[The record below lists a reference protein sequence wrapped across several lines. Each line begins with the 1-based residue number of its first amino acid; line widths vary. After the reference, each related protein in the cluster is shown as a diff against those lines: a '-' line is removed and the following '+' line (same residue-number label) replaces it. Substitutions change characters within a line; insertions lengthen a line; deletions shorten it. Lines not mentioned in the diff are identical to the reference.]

1 MVIGGCILLPKKS
14 LGRKGAPYRKMC
26 IQRDTV
32 RIGMWVGIN
41 RGRKGCQWS
50 LSQATWPDGGRRLEN
65 SPKCRPVPFPPVD
78 SDFERSHAEAKKMRR
93 LPVIKVGKW
102 LKLKNSGRRA
112 EAQDKLILPKK
123 SLLSPSP
130 SPPPS
135 SSLSCRQP
143 QKKRVLLK
151 YD

>member
-1 MVIGGCILLPKKS
+1 MYTKRYC
-14 LGRKGAPYRKMC
+14 PYRNVGGDK
-26 IQRDTV
+26 QREE
-32 RIGMWVGIN
+32 G
-41 RGRKGCQWS
+41 
-50 LSQATWPDGGRRLEN
+50 LSVEFISSHLAGWGRRLEN
-65 SPKCRPVPFPPVD
+65 SPKGRPVPFPPVD
-78 SDFERSHAEAKKMRR
+78 SDFERSRAEAKKMRR